1 MLNIMINKIIYF
13 DVYIYKLYLRLV
25 KYLKIVFIK
34 FFVYVDNVID
44 CLYMYNFI
52 FLFN

>member
-13 DVYIYKLYLRLV
+13 DVYMYLRLV